1 MEHRAPHQ
9 RQALFLSTPS
19 ARRATTK
26 RGLDNKN
33 RVNFYPRPPRGGRR
47 QLSSV
52 PTALLRFL
60 STPSARR
67 ATGQAT
73 LFLCRRIRNF
83 YPRPPRGGR
92 PLPPGVLAP
101 PFAFLSTPSARRATI
116 KSCQDSLV
124 TIISIHALREEGD
137 RKTQPQLPA
146 GPYFYPRPPRGGRL
160 DEIYHA
166 LRDNQFL
173 STPSARRATNAAQS
187 WQQMLSISIHA
198 LREEGD
204 NKRHRN
210 SQEDDNFYPRPP
222 RGGRRLVVL
231 FATRTA
237 PFLSTPSARR
247 ATTSSRCACAAV
259 CISIHALREEGDIK
273 KPVIVTSGYNF
284 YPRPP
289 RGGRPVKVGTAEKR
303 TVFLSTPSA
312 RRATH
317 RRRAS
322 KPQVWISIHAL
333 REEGDSGP
341 RCG

>member
-173 STPSARRATNAAQS
+173 STPSARRATS
-187 WQQMLSISIHA
+187 CGFVCYSHGSISIHA

-204 NKRHRN
+204 HFLPVCLRRRLH
-210 SQEDDNFYPRPP
+210 FYPRPP
-222 RGGRRLVVL
+222 RGGRHQKAGDRNERLQ
-231 FATRTA
+231 
-237 PFLSTPSARR
+237 FLSTPSARR
-247 ATTSSRCACAAV
+247 ATSQSWNSGETHS
-259 CISIHALREEGDIK
+259 ISIHALREEGDASAASIEA
-273 KPVIVTSGYNF
+273 PSVDF

-289 RGGRPVKVGTAEKR
+289 RGGRLWPTLRIRQTGR
-303 TVFLSTPSA
+303 
-312 RRATH
+312 
-317 RRRAS
+317 
-322 KPQVWISIHAL
+322 ISIHAL
-333 REEGDSGP
+333 REEGDFLTFVGTP
-341 RCG
+341 M